1 MPYRYFWQRLKG
13 FIVHKVLR
21 LDDTPH
27 RIALGVAIGFFVT
40 WTPTIGIQMILVVA
54 LATLL
59 KANKRVGVP
68 FVWISNPLT
77 ILWIYRPNYF
87 IGSQLLG
94 GRYTP
99 SAFWAAVQNART
111 AQANLPDPQGWLDH
125 VSHWGQVIWQWMQA
139 LWPIFPPLW
148 LGSIIVALLMGFI
161 TYIATYYAV
170 VAYRKRHG
178 LQPVGEDPS
187 TTSTG
192 SGQAGSGQ
200 AGGLKAGK

>member
-1 MPYRYFWQRLKG
+1 MPYRYVWQRLKD

-77 ILWIYRPNYF
+77 MVPLYGANYF
-87 IGSQLLG
+87 VGSLLLG
-94 GRYTP
+94 GRYTRP
-99 SAFWAAVQNART
+99 VFEAAVTSARA

-125 VSHWGQVIWQWMQA
+125 VSHWGQVMWQWVQA

-148 LGSIIVALLMGFI
+148 LGSIITALLMASL
-161 TYIATYYAV
+161 TYTATYYGV
-170 VAYRKRHG
+170 VAYRKHHRRYRQEPHG
-178 LQPVGEDPS
+178 CEI
-187 TTSTG
+187 
-192 SGQAGSGQ
+192 
-200 AGGLKAGK
+200 